1 MSINLGGFQVPSA
14 WALAVVTAL
23 GYVLY
28 VLGQYSR
35 RVGRD
40 PQVLKLE
47 QELHR
52 AQLAAGKLEKVVRT
66 TRTNLRKHQTLLK
79 GFRHKVIQI
88 KGEQGQEVWE
98 KLGRE
103 IEEILSPTIQL
114 AAQIASAHDVI
125 RYESSMLMT
134 FTNLQTDPLTGVCN
148 RRGLDQS
155 LATQFAAM
163 RRYGSGF
170 SLVIFDIDR
179 FKDIN
184 DQRGHLD
191 GDLVLREV
199 AKLLKQEAREV
210 DLVAR
215 YGGDEFVILMP
226 QTDLEGAIVMAE
238 RVRLKVEQTMS
249 LTISGGVASAK
260 KDDTP
265 VALLL
270 RGDSALY
277 SAKVAGRNR
286 VFCHDGAAVK
296 TAANQPVAAVPNSAA
311 RRCARPWPR
320 LRPNRCLRKVVT
332 MFPIGRN
339 WSIKTKLAVL
349 SMASVAVALAL
360 SYTGVIIHES
370 HTMRRL
376 PEGGASGPGKDAGIQ
391 QHRHPEASD
400 DVTAAKQLL
409 ASLQSKPIGGVGLP
423 VHRQRPGA
431 GDLSGGATCRCPPLT
446 RPRPGAA
453 GSPTAANSKSFC
465 PVVDGGERVGTLYLR
480 SNVADL
486 HEQLLA
492 CTQDRLDRGFRRR
505 SASHCCWPAACSGA
519 FHAPFCSWC
528 RR

>member
-1 MSINLGGFQVPSA
+1 M
-14 WALAVVTAL
+14 
-23 GYVLY
+23 
-28 VLGQYSR
+28 R
-35 RVGRD
+35 
-40 PQVLKLE
+40 
-47 QELHR
+47 R
-52 AQLAAGKLEKVVRT
+52 AQLAAVKLEKVVRT
-66 TRTNLRKHQTLLK
+66 TRTNLKKHQTLLK

-88 KGEQGQEVWE
+88 KGEQGQEVWD

-155 LATQFAAM
+155 LAMQFAAM
-163 RRYGSGF
+163 RRYGSEF
-170 SLVIFDIDR
+170 SLVIFDIDH

-215 YGGDEFVILMP
+215 YGGDEFIVLMP
-226 QTDLEGAIVMAE
+226 QTGLEGAIVVAE

-249 LTISGGVASAK
+249 MTISGGVAAAK

-296 TAANQPVAAVPNSAA
+296 TAANEPAPAVLRVGT
-311 RRCARPWPR
+311 RRSARPWPR
-320 LRPNRCLRKVVT
+320 RAARNNAHIRSSPCVPSVKTGRSRPS
-332 MFPIGRN
+332 
-339 WSIKTKLAVL
+339 WS
-349 SMASVAVALAL
+349 S
-360 SYTGVIIHES
+360 
-370 HTMRRL
+370 
-376 PEGGASGPGKDAGIQ
+376 
-391 QHRHPEASD
+391 
-400 DVTAAKQLL
+400 
-409 ASLQSKPIGGVGLP
+409 
-423 VHRQRPGA
+423 
-431 GDLSGGATCRCPPLT
+431 CRW
-446 RPRPGAA
+446 PR
-453 GSPTAANSKSFC
+453 
-465 PVVDGGERVGTLYLR
+465 
-480 SNVADL
+480 
-486 HEQLLA
+486 
-492 CTQDRLDRGFRRR
+492 
-505 SASHCCWPAACSGA
+505 
-519 FHAPFCSWC
+519 
-528 RR
+528 